1 MTTESLGPVIWGS
14 DGAEATTEAAAT
26 RTDWEQAL
34 LADQGLPHRAA
45 QKPTAVS
52 SEGMLMAEAL

>member
-1 MTTESLGPVIWGS
+1 MVLKQPQKQQL
-14 DGAEATTEAAAT
+14 T
-26 RTDWEQAL
+26 RIDWEQAL
-34 LADQGLPHRAA
+34 LADPGLPHRAA